1 MAKLLT
7 EAERY
12 GSKNRSQKWGKRF
25 KYNPDSDYDD
35 QPYRASMSRHRQD
48 DCGKN
53 LSDVLNPLK
62 GYLHKSVGRHW
73 DDVYSEICQNLDR
86 RSVTG
91 LHVFTHLWQFVAK
104 NTVMCI
110 DGKVREWAGGG
121 GYLTEPYNYYIHP
134 YTGILCDSG
143 YSGWREWRRSNRTR
157 KEKPVTEIRLSDI
170 GRYEKFDGIWYYCE
184 NYAIKH
190 EGKTLIRPGY
200 FRVNDAIKIDGEVN
214 EEGEPLV
221 FYLIK
226 WTEHISTKRQL
237 NRKELKK
244 AGLKNDPPNPKA
256 FSRRERKAL
265 ERK

>member
-1 MAKLLT
+1 MRPDMAKLLT

-12 GSKNRSQKWGKRF
+12 GSKNRSQKWGKRL
-25 KYNPDSDYDD
+25 KYDPDSDYDD
-35 QPYRASMSRHRQD
+35 QPSRASMSRHWQD
-48 DCGKN
+48 SDGGKT

-62 GYLHKSVGRHW
+62 GYLHKNVGRHW

-110 DGKVREWAGGG
+110 DGKVREWGYYGGF
-121 GYLTEPYNYYIHP
+121 LTEPSDYYIHP

-143 YSGWREWRRSNRTR
+143 NQGTR
-157 KEKPVTEIRLSDI
+157 YRYPKKKEPITNIRISDI
-170 GRYEKFDGIWYYCE
+170 ASYNKFDGIWYYCE
-184 NYAIKH
+184 NYKIEREGLTEEKPWSYVRIIERDGFGWYVIK
-190 EGKTLIRPGY
+190 EIEY
-200 FRVNDAIKIDGEVN
+200 V
-214 EEGEPLV
+214 
-221 FYLIK
+221 
-226 WTEHISTKRQL
+226 STKVQL
-237 NRKELKK
+237 NIKELKK